1 MNLLDYKMLSDLN
14 KNNFY
19 VFIIPDSKKHG
30 AQNFFRRLHENF
42 DSKNKML
49 VIEEK
54 SSFIQNFF
62 LLSKLS
68 KDNKL
73 KLTTTV
79 NSNKL
84 GLVFKIFHPTTTL
97 ISRLGNTI
105 SQEINRYTVKFFIH
119 KFFYLLLTIFSKKIV
134 FQSELMK
141 KDFINFFNFHKSI
154 NKYLVIHNGVDSAA
168 ENDILMPDLIQAIN
182 LSKINFLLVGSFK
195 HQKGYDIF
203 FSALDCLDN
212 ALAKKIHFHVCGA
225 GDEFEYFQKLL
236 SNSKYQEIVTLHG
249 ELDPSFFYQ
258 HCNAYLLPSRYEG
271 FSNSLIEALSYGLP
285 AIVADCPS
293 ANREVIEE
301 NFNGIFFV
309 NENYQDLHRKINYMS
324 ENHAQFDQGLIKQD
338 VKNRF
343 SISVIASIYKD
354 LYT

>member
-1 MNLLDYKMLSDLN
+1 MSLLAYKMLSSLN

-19 VFIIPDSKKHG
+19 VFMIPDSRHHG

-42 DSKNKML
+42 NSKNKML
-49 VIEEK
+49 LIENK

-68 KDNKL
+68 KGNKL

-79 NSNKL
+79 DSNKL
-84 GLVFKIFHPTTTL
+84 GLVFKIFHPTAIL

-105 SQEINRYTVKFFIH
+105 SQEINAGTLKFFLH
-119 KFFYLLLTIFSKKIV
+119 KFFYLLLTIFSQKIV

-141 KDFINFFNFHKSI
+141 KDFINFFNFHKNAS
-154 NKYLVIHNGVDSAA
+154 KYLVIHNGVDSTAK
-168 ENDILMPDLIQAIN
+168 NDILMPNSAQVIN

-195 HQKGYDIF
+195 PQKGYDIF
-203 FSALDCLDN
+203 FRALDYLDN
-212 ALAKKIHFHVCGA
+212 ALVEKIHFHVCGA
-225 GDEFEYFQKLL
+225 GDQFQYFQKLL
-236 SNSKYQEIVTLHG
+236 SDSEYHKLVTLHG

-309 NENYQDLHRKINYMS
+309 NEDHQDLHKKINYMF
-324 ENHAQFDQGLIKQD
+324 EYHAQFDQDLIKKD